1 MSNLQLVKS
10 ANFGNVK
17 CDFWQNETSDILM
30 TRKQIGQALEY
41 SNPDDAIYRIH
52 ERHKDRLDKFS
63 VVVNLSSTDGKAYDT
78 KLYNSKGIMEI
89 CRWSQQPKADAFM
102 DWVWEVIESIRK
114 TGGYSIQRIDSYMIS
129 DPIERAKAWIKEQE
143 EKLLLEAKVKELAPA
158 AEFGNAV
165 GNSKASILVR
175 DYVKILAKD
184 GIEIGQDEMF
194 DWLNKKGYIYR
205 EKGQWKAYS
214 DYTKM
219 GVLHM
224 IERPFS
230 TAEHGDII
238 KYTVK
243 ITGKGQKY
251 FYEKLKGT
259 EYDKRAS

>member
-1 MSNLQLVKS
+1 MSNIIPFNYNSKQVRVIEKNGEPWFV
-10 ANFGNVK
+10 AK
-17 CDFWQNETSDILM
+17 DIAE
-30 TRKQIGQALEY
+30 ILEY
-41 SNPDDAIYRIH
+41 SNPAKMYARIEEDEKTTIPYREDGSNYQTNIVIINESGLYEAILGS
-52 ERHKDRLDKFS
+52 EKPEAKEF
-63 VVVNLSSTDGKAYDT
+63 K
-78 KLYNSKGIMEI
+78 K
-89 CRWSQQPKADAFM
+89 
-102 DWVWEVIESIRK
+102 WVKREVLPSIRK